1 MGAARHLEPTDS
13 SSWVSSHLFS
23 LTSKLK
29 QKTIH
34 QPWHFQAYRVQNPT
48 TQVGSSEF
56 WPVLCHSVPAYIEE
70 VIGTACPFRTFIYD
84 PSKFI
89 GAVNKQ
95 LKLVKSTIRHGVQR
109 HQIEV
114 LHAEE
119 KVVHLQD
126 PGEACHLTEALIEQE
141 QALQVAEHASIF
153 LFKQDQK
160 VLEYGKYEMCHG
172 YYLCG
177 CSMMLLNK

>member
-1 MGAARHLEPTDS
+1 M
-13 SSWVSSHLFS
+13 SSHLFS

-34 QPWHFQAYRVQNPT
+34 HPWQFQANRVQNAT

-56 WPVLCHSVPAYIEE
+56 WLVLCHSVPAYIEE
-70 VIGTACPFRTFIYD
+70 VIGKACPFRIFIYD

-109 HQIEV
+109 HQVEV
-114 LHAEE
+114 LHAEQ

-126 PGEACHLTEALIEQE
+126 LGEACDLTEVLIEQE
-141 QALQVAEHASIF
+141 RAF
-153 LFKQDQK
+153 
-160 VLEYGKYEMCHG
+160 
-172 YYLCG
+172 
-177 CSMMLLNK
+177 

>member
-1 MGAARHLEPTDS
+1 M
-13 SSWVSSHLFS
+13 SSHLFS

-34 QPWHFQAYRVQNPT
+34 HPWQFQANRVQNPT

-56 WPVLCHSVPAYIEE
+56 WLVLCHSVPAYIEE
-70 VIGTACPFRTFIYD
+70 VIGKACPFRIFIYD

-95 LKLVKSTIRHGVQR
+95 LKLVKSTIRHGLQR
-109 HQIEV
+109 HQVEV
-114 LHAEE
+114 LHAEQ

-126 PGEACHLTEALIEQE
+126 LGEACDLTEVLIEQE
-141 QALQVAEHASIF
+141 RAF
-153 LFKQDQK
+153 
-160 VLEYGKYEMCHG
+160 
-172 YYLCG
+172 
-177 CSMMLLNK
+177 